1 MKTLTLGIVITLAYF
16 CGLAFMIHGKEL
28 AIVKSWNELGDFL
41 AGAFSP
47 VAFLWLVLGYIQQQ
61 KELQQNTKA
70 LELQAEE
77 LRNSVEQYRNMVDVA
92 REQLES
98 DRELTIQEHAR
109 KEREVRPEVSIDS
122 ISWMMKSSSGY
133 SYQIPIFNHGH
144 EARNVVI
151 EFTPSFGMYSEFKY
165 KKFAQERIE
174 LPRQAILPANLPDD
188 FKVKVSYESTLGNK
202 YEKDFSFK
210 LGSDGKYDAILID
223 LSV

>member
-28 AIVKSWNELGDFL
+28 DIVKSWNELGDFL
-41 AGAFSP
+41 SGAFSP

-77 LRNSVEQYRNMVDVA
+77 LRNSVEQYRNMVEVA

-98 DRELTIQEHAR
+98 DRELIIQDHAR
-109 KEREVRPEVSIDS
+109 KEREVRPEVSIDN
-122 ISWMMKSSSGY
+122 ISWLMKASSVY
-133 SYQIPIFNHGH
+133 SYEIPIFSHGH

-151 EFTPSFGMYSEFKY
+151 EFTPSFGRYSKFEY
-165 KKFAQERIE
+165 KKITIDRIN
-174 LPRQAILPANLPDD
+174 LPRQDISYANLPDD
-188 FKVKVSYESTLGNK
+188 LKVKISCESILGNE
-202 YEKDFSFK
+202 YEKVFSFISD
-210 LGSDGKYDAILID
+210 SDGKYEVILIEE
-223 LSV
+223 L